1 MPVRIDFAAMQAVP
15 STKKRCDSRIARR
28 SDRRDETVMP
38 STNTV
43 ANEPLVSRLRARKA
57 TRRRR
62 EIALLALSL
71 VLVVAALAFDQAA
84 LILLAVFP
92 ALASYG
98 QR

>member
-1 MPVRIDFAAMQAVP
+1 
-15 STKKRCDSRIARR
+15 
-28 SDRRDETVMP
+28 MP
-38 STNTV
+38 STDIV
-43 ANEPLVSRLRARKA
+43 ANEPLVSRHNARKA
-57 TRRRR
+57 ARRKR

-71 VLVVAALAFDQAA
+71 ALVVAALAFDQAA